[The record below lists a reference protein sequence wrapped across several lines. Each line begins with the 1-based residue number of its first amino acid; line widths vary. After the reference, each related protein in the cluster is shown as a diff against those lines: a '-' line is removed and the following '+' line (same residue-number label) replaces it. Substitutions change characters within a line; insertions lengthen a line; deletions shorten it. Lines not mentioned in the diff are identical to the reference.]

1 MAEMDIDGKSD
12 AESSGEEGLQLP
24 ETLIAGRARRSTA
37 GNRLAQLL
45 QQEQPDDIDLLF
57 EEDGDDDDFE
67 AKHESD
73 VDLGSSSDEED
84 KPQDQDELS
93 GEKKLEQEER
103 AAKRQ
108 KRAFPG
114 QKELDKLVKRQQNLR
129 EKRVTI
135 QEPDQA
141 TKTLTDDENTPR
153 ARKKSERISW
163 IPTAEDLPSRQS
175 TRRQTVA
182 NKQLI
187 HERMKESNE
196 RRLKVIAAM
205 NEASQKKKVEK
216 TEMTQEMR
224 LERAK
229 KVEEINKKSLNKW
242 QVAEEARLEAQRAK
256 LAALHN
262 RKIEGPYIRF
272 YSGRAEY
279 GANGKLITMGRRKMV
294 EELPD
299 VVEVKKPDEKT
310 TDEKTTDE
318 KTTDEKTTDEKTT
331 DEKATDE
338 KAAEEKAAEEK
349 AAEEKTT
356 DERTTDERTTDE
368 RTTDERA
375 TDEKVMEE
383 KTVAEKPIGEKPIS
397 EKPVDENTDSK
408 STDTPA
414 SIGIKEPD
422 EDVVMEDAPQVP
434 AIVEKPRGLDTNG
447 TGLPEPI
454 ASAEPSTQQQPSSPP
469 TTSQVPTYALV
480 PSDADGSS
488 DDTQHKIAAQLQGDL
503 DASLFPS
510 KPQVSSQTY
519 IVLEGF
525 TKRELNNKELASK
538 VLFPH
543 NNGPL
548 PKPERPLCVTTSL
561 PARYKDP
568 STGLPYASLF
578 AYKQIQRVK
587 AGGLQWNNELQ
598 CFFDVQEAASGVP
611 EGFND

>member
-1 MAEMDIDGKSD
+1 MAEMEIDGKSD
-12 AESSGEEGLQLP
+12 LESSGEEGPQLP

-67 AKHESD
+67 GKHESD

-108 KRAFPG
+108 KKLFPG

-129 EKRVTI
+129 GKRVTI
-135 QEPDQA
+135 QEPDEA
-141 TKTLTDDENTPR
+141 TKTPTDDENTPR

-229 KVEEINKKSLNKW
+229 KVEEENRKSLNKW
-242 QVAEEARLEAQRAK
+242 QEAEEARLEAQRAK

-262 RKIEGPYIRF
+262 RKIEGPFIRF

-279 GANGKLITMGRRKMV
+279 DNNGNVITMGRRKLV

-299 VVEVKKPDEKT
+299 IIEVANPDKKATDEKA

-318 KTTDEKTTDEKTT
+318 K
-331 DEKATDE
+331 
-338 KAAEEKAAEEK
+338 
-349 AAEEKTT
+349 
-356 DERTTDERTTDE
+356 
-368 RTTDERA
+368 
-375 TDEKVMEE
+375 
-383 KTVAEKPIGEKPIS
+383 
-397 EKPVDENTDSK
+397 
-408 STDTPA
+408 STNAQT
-414 SIGIKEPD
+414 SIDVKEPD
-422 EDVVMEDAPQVP
+422 GDIVMEDTPQGP
-434 AIVEKPRGLDTNG
+434 ISIEDPKEADTNG
-447 TGLPEPI
+447 TGLPKPT
-454 ASAEPSTQQQPSSPP
+454 ASADPSVQQRPSSPP
-469 TTSQVPTYALV
+469 TAARVPTYALV

-503 DASLFPS
+503 DASLSPQ
-510 KPQVSSQTY
+510 KPQVSSQNY

-525 TKRELNNKELASK
+525 TKRELNNKDLASK

-543 NNGPL
+543 NKGPL

-568 STGLPYASLF
+568 KTGLPYASLF
-578 AYKQIQRVK
+578 AYKQIQRVT
-587 AGGLQWNNELQ
+587 AGGLQWNSELQ
-598 CFFDVQEAASGVP
+598 CFVDGQEAASGVP
-611 EGFND
+611 EGFN

>member
-141 TKTLTDDENTPR
+141 TKTPMDDENTPR

-242 QVAEEARLEAQRAK
+242 QEAEEARLEAQRAK

-279 GANGKLITMGRRKMV
+279 GDNGKLITMGRRKMV

-299 VVEVKKPDEKT
+299 IVEVKKPGEKT

-318 KTTDEKTTDEKTT
+318 KTIDEKTTDEKTI
-331 DEKATDE
+331 DEKTT
-338 KAAEEKAAEEK
+338 EEKAAEEK
-349 AAEEKTT
+349 AAE
-356 DERTTDERTTDE
+356 E

-375 TDEKVMEE
+375 TDEKVTEE
-383 KTVAEKPIGEKPIS
+383 KAVAEKPIGEKPIS

-408 STDTPA
+408 PTNAPA
-414 SIGIKEPD
+414 TIGIKEPD
-422 EDVVMEDAPQVP
+422 EDVVMENAPQVP
-434 AIVEKPRGLDTNG
+434 ASVEKPRDLDTNG

-454 ASAEPSTQQQPSSPP
+454 ASAEPSTQQQPSSLL

-503 DASLFPS
+503 DASISPS

-525 TKRELNNKELASK
+525 TKRELNNKDLASK

-548 PKPERPLCVTTSL
+548 PRPERPLCVTTSL

>member
-141 TKTLTDDENTPR
+141 TKTPTDDENTPR

-242 QVAEEARLEAQRAK
+242 QEAEEARLEAQRAK

-279 GANGKLITMGRRKMV
+279 GENGKLITMGRRKMV

-299 VVEVKKPDEKT
+299 VVEVKKPGEKT

-318 KTTDEKTTDEKTT
+318 KTIDEKTIDEKTIDEKTTE
-331 DEKATDE
+331 EKAT
-338 KAAEEKAAEEK
+338 EEKAAEEK
-349 AAEEKTT
+349 AAE
-356 DERTTDERTTDE
+356 E

-375 TDEKVMEE
+375 TDEKVTEE
-383 KTVAEKPIGEKPIS
+383 KAVAEKPIGEKPIS

-408 STDTPA
+408 STDAPA
-414 SIGIKEPD
+414 TIGIKELD

-434 AIVEKPRGLDTNG
+434 ASVEKPRDLDTNG

-454 ASAEPSTQQQPSSPP
+454 ASAEPSTQQQPSSLP

-503 DASLFPS
+503 DASISPS

-525 TKRELNNKELASK
+525 TKRELNNKDLASK

>member
-1 MAEMDIDGKSD
+1 MAEMDLDDKSD
-12 AESSGEEGLQLP
+12 AESSGDEAPQLP
-24 ETLIAGRARRSTA
+24 ETLIAGRERRSTA

-45 QQEQPDDIDLLF
+45 LQEQPDDIDLLF

-141 TKTLTDDENTPR
+141 AKAPTDDENTPR

-182 NKQLI
+182 NKQMI
-187 HERMKESNE
+187 YERMKESNE

-205 NEASQKKKVEK
+205 NEASQKKKVENVQ
-216 TEMTQEMR
+216 MTQEMR

-229 KVEEINKKSLNKW
+229 KVEEENKKSLNKW
-242 QVAEEARLEAQRAK
+242 QEAEEARLEAQRAK

-272 YSGRAEY
+272 YSGRAQY
-279 GANGKLITMGRRKMV
+279 DDNGNLISMGRRKLV

-299 VVEVKKPDEKT
+299 VIEVKKPDEKT
-310 TDEKTTDE
+310 TDAPTSAD
-318 KTTDEKTTDEKTT
+318 
-331 DEKATDE
+331 
-338 KAAEEKAAEEK
+338 
-349 AAEEKTT
+349 
-356 DERTTDERTTDE
+356 
-368 RTTDERA
+368 
-375 TDEKVMEE
+375 V
-383 KTVAEKPIGEKPIS
+383 
-397 EKPVDENTDSK
+397 
-408 STDTPA
+408 
-414 SIGIKEPD
+414 KEPNG
-422 EDVVMEDAPQVP
+422 DVVMEDALQGPVS
-434 AIVEKPRGLDTNG
+434 VEESKEDDANG

-454 ASAEPSTQQQPSSPP
+454 TNAEPSVQQQPSSPP

-503 DASLFPS
+503 DASLRPS
-510 KPQVSSQTY
+510 KPQVAPQNF

-525 TKRELNNKELASK
+525 TKRELNNKDLASK

-587 AGGLQWNNELQ
+587 AGGLRWNNELQ